1 MVKGLL
7 TLKQKMVDKNKNSK
21 APAALMGLGILAA
34 SFAGAYYLYGT
45 KDGAKK
51 KAKIKG
57 WMLKAKGEVLEK
69 LENLKDVNEGSY
81 YDLVSGVM
89 KKYEAVKSI
98 DKVELEKLGADL
110 KKHWKNIKKHMDD
123 GSKKPVKKIKKS

>member
-1 MVKGLL
+1 MAE
-7 TLKQKMVDKNKNSK
+7 KNKSKTNK

-51 KAKIKG
+51 KEKIKG

-81 YDLVSGVM
+81 NDLVSNVI
-89 KKYEAVKSI
+89 KKYQVIKSI

-110 KKHWKNIKKHMDD
+110 KKHWKNIKKHIDA
-123 GSKKPVKKIKKS
+123 GKVVGKKVAVKKAKKA

>member
-1 MVKGLL
+1 MAE
-7 TLKQKMVDKNKNSK
+7 KNKSKSNK

-51 KAKIKG
+51 KEKIKG

-81 YDLVSGVM
+81 NDLVSNVM
-89 KKYEAVKSI
+89 KKYQVIKSI

-110 KKHWKNIKKHMDD
+110 KKHWKNIKKHIDT
-123 GSKKPVKKIKKS
+123 GGTATKKVAVKKAKKA

>member
-1 MVKGLL
+1 MAE
-7 TLKQKMVDKNKNSK
+7 KNKGSK

-51 KAKIKG
+51 KEKIKG

-69 LENLKDVNEGSY
+69 LENLKDVNEGTY
-81 YDLVSGVM
+81 NDLVSNVM
-89 KKYEAVKSI
+89 KKYQGIKSI
-98 DKVELEKLGADL
+98 DKAELEKLGADL
-110 KKHWKNIKKHMDD
+110 KKHWKNIKKHMDE
-123 GSKKPVKKIKKS
+123 GGKMPKKKTKKS

>member
-1 MVKGLL
+1 MSE
-7 TLKQKMVDKNKNSK
+7 KNKIKSNGSK
-21 APAALMGLGILAA
+21 TPAALMGLGILAA

-69 LENLKDVNEGSY
+69 LENLKDVNEDIY
-81 YDLVSGVM
+81 YGLVTNVIN
-89 KKYEAVKSI
+89 KYQSVKNI
-98 DKVELEKLGADL
+98 DKGELEELGADL
-110 KKHWKNIKKHMDD
+110 KKHWKNIKKHIDA
-123 GSKKPVKKIKKS
+123 GVKVKKPAKKAKK

>member
-1 MVKGLL
+1 MAE
-7 TLKQKMVDKNKNSK
+7 KNKSKSNK

-51 KAKIKG
+51 KEKIKG

-69 LENLKDVNEGSY
+69 LENLKDVNEGTY
-81 YDLVSGVM
+81 TELVSGVM
-89 KKYEAVKSI
+89 KKYQGIKSI
-98 DKVELEKLGADL
+98 DKAELEKLGVDL
-110 KKHWKNIKKHMDD
+110 KKHWKNIKKHIDA
-123 GSKKPVKKIKKS
+123 GGVSTKKPVAKKAKKA

>member
-1 MVKGLL
+1 MA
-7 TLKQKMVDKNKNSK
+7 DKNKKSK

-51 KAKIKG
+51 KEKIKG

-69 LENLKDVNEGSY
+69 LENLKDVNESTY
-81 YDLVSGVM
+81 NDLVAAVM
-89 KKYEAVKSI
+89 KKYYGIKSV
-98 DKVELEKLGADL
+98 DKTELDALGSDL
-110 KKHWKNIKKHMDD
+110 KKHWKNIKKHIDA
-123 GSKKPVKKIKKS
+123 GGKAVKKVKKA

>member
-1 MVKGLL
+1 M
-7 TLKQKMVDKNKNSK
+7 TDKKKNK

-51 KAKIKG
+51 KEKIKG

-69 LENLKDVNEGSY
+69 LENLKDVNESTY
-81 YDLVSGVM
+81 NELVATVM
-89 KKYEAVKSI
+89 KKYYGIKSI
-98 DKVELEKLGADL
+98 DKSELDKLAADL
-110 KKHWKNIKKHMDD
+110 KKHWKNIKKHIDQ
-123 GSKKPVKKIKKS
+123 GEKTVSKKVKKA

>member
-1 MVKGLL
+1 MSE
-7 TLKQKMVDKNKNSK
+7 KNKVKSNGSK
-21 APAALMGLGILAA
+21 TPAALMGLGILAA

-69 LENLKDVNEGSY
+69 LENLKDVNEDIY
-81 YDLVSGVM
+81 YGLVTNVIN
-89 KKYEAVKSI
+89 KYQSVKNI
-98 DKVELEKLGADL
+98 DKGELEELGADL
-110 KKHWKNIKKHMDD
+110 KKHWKNIKKHIDA
-123 GSKKPVKKIKKS
+123 GTKVAKPAKKAKK